1 VILERIDL
9 LPELSSQATFQA
21 TKSSNYQMMEA
32 IMSIVSFGS
41 KKVPAN
47 TSGGPATP
55 SFVPT
60 HVGKHTVRIDAIAL
74 RNLIDKLK
82 ATLRR

>member
-1 VILERIDL
+1 M
-9 LPELSSQATFQA
+9 A
-21 TKSSNYQMMEA
+21 
-32 IMSIVSFGS
+32 IVSFGS
-41 KKVPAN
+41 EKAPAN
-47 TSGGPATP
+47 TSGVPATP